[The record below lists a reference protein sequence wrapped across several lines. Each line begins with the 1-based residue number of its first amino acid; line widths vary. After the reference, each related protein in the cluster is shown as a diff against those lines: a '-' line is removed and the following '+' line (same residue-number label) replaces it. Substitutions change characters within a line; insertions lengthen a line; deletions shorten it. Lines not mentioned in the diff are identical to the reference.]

1 MDKILLEGIR
11 LSIRVGTTEQE
22 RREPQLCGI
31 DLTLKTK
38 LKRAGKSGKL
48 KDTVDYAAI
57 FGSIESLCAAR
68 SFTLLEEVGE
78 QICAVIL
85 KNYSID
91 EVKLKASKLSPFTHR
106 LTAVGIEIKRQRKKR
121 R

>member
-1 MDKILLEGIR
+1 MDKIVLEGMR

-22 RREPQLCGI
+22 RSEPQLCCI

-38 LKRAGKSGKL
+38 LNRAGKSGKL
-48 KDTVDYAAI
+48 EDTVDYAAI
-57 FGSIESLCAAR
+57 FRSIEALCAAR

-78 QICAVIL
+78 RICAEIL
-85 KNYSID
+85 KNYSVA

-106 LTAVGIEIKRQRKKR
+106 LMAVGIEIKRKKKKDR
-121 R
+121 